1 MEWVPTFVNA
11 IILMGACD
19 PYGLNRQAKHKQVV
33 NIIKFAENNQQDSY
47 ELLAIA
53 LIESSLKP
61 RAYSHTRDSGLF
73 QVNCKWWRKS
83 LKYKTIRECE
93 KDMFNPEVSVKAGSH
108 ILNHYRNKYKHCKG
122 ELAYRCY
129 NGGPGWPRSKNKMKI
144 INYQKKVTQRKKN
157 LYKYYKDLI
166 EQIRSQVRTRS

>member
-61 RAYSHTRDSGLF
+61 RANSPLQCLYLF
-73 QVNCKWWRKS
+73 VFC
-83 LKYKTIRECE
+83 LPI
-93 KDMFNPEVSVKAGSH
+93 
-108 ILNHYRNKYKHCKG
+108 
-122 ELAYRCY
+122 
-129 NGGPGWPRSKNKMKI
+129 
-144 INYQKKVTQRKKN
+144 
-157 LYKYYKDLI
+157 
-166 EQIRSQVRTRS
+166 